1 VNIPSSD
8 DRAAGVVCLVNKMET
23 VLEQNKQG
31 GATGEARQREAA
43 DRIRPL
49 SAVRNIGII
58 AHIDAG
64 KTTTSERILFYAG
77 RVHRMGEVH
86 DGTATMDWMPQEKER
101 GITITSAATTC
112 FWRDYQINLIDTPGH
127 VDFTV
132 EVERSLRVLDGA
144 VVVFCGV
151 GGVQPQS
158 ETVWHQADRYQVPR
172 IAFVNKMDRI
182 GADFS
187 AVVGQIRTRLGAVP
201 VPIQIPWGSE
211 DGFRGVIDLLAMEAI
226 VYDDTSF
233 GSKVQTVPIPS
244 ELAVEAEK
252 ARAQLIEVLTER
264 DEKVLESYLDC
275 ADVPAQVLRDGL
287 RRATLAQTLTP
298 VLCGSSL
305 RNKGVQQLLDAV
317 VDFLPAPID
326 VPPVH
331 GEHPKT
337 REVVSREAD
346 DFAPQSALV
355 FKLMSDA
362 YMGRL
367 AFVRVYSGQIRKGQN
382 LFNARTRK
390 RERVMKLVL
399 LHADDRQEVEVL
411 HAGEIGAVV
420 GLKQVTTGDTLCAEN
435 MPVELER
442 IRFPEPVISMA
453 IEPKSQADRE
463 KLGEAMSALAAEDPT
478 CIVSVDPDTGQ
489 TLLSGMGEL
498 HLEILKDRM
507 FREYKVQANAGR
519 PMVAYRETILAS
531 GRGEYRFERDI
542 AGQPQFAAVVLD
554 VKPAERGTGVTVE
567 FDVSSTRIPTE
578 FRSAVEEGVRD
589 GLTTGIL
596 ANYPMVDVKVRVVG
610 GEFHDQ
616 ESTEVAFRTAGVMAL
631 RVAAKAAKPAILE
644 PIMSLEI
651 ILPADHLGDVLNDVS
666 ARRGHVQDMMGKETV
681 QVIHARVPLA
691 ELFGYSTAVRSLT
704 RGRASYTM
712 EPACFDVVP
721 EAIQQQLLER

>member
-1 VNIPSSD
+1 
-8 DRAAGVVCLVNKMET
+8 MET
-23 VLEQNKQG
+23 VLEQNKKG
-31 GATGEARQREAA
+31 GVAGEGRPREAA
-43 DRIRPL
+43 DRTRPL

-86 DGTATMDWMPQEKER
+86 EGTTTMDWMPQEKER

-112 FWRDYQINLIDTPGH
+112 FWRDHQINIIDTPGH

-144 VVVFCGV
+144 VVVFCAV

-158 ETVWHQADRYQVPR
+158 ETVWHQADRYHVPR

-182 GADFS
+182 GANFNS
-187 AVVGQIRTRLGAVP
+187 VVSQMKAKLGAVP
-201 VPIQIPWGSE
+201 VPVQIPWGSE
-211 DGFRGVIDLLAMEAI
+211 ENFCGVVDLLEMKAL
-226 VYDDTSF
+226 VYDDTSL
-233 GSKVQTVPIPS
+233 GSKVKSMPIPA
-244 ELAVEAEK
+244 ELSVEAEK
-252 ARAQLIEVLTER
+252 ARAELIEVLSER
-264 DEKVLESYLDC
+264 DEVVLASYLDC
-275 ADVPAQVLRDGL
+275 PDVPAAVLREGV
-287 RRATLAQTLTP
+287 RRATVAQTITP

-317 VDFLPAPID
+317 VDFLPSPVDI
-326 VPPVH
+326 PPVQ

-337 REVVSREAD
+337 HEVVTREAD

-355 FKLMSDA
+355 FKLMNDP

-367 AFVRVYSGQIRKGQN
+367 AFVRVYSGQIKKGQN

-390 RERVMKLVL
+390 RERAMKLVL
-399 LHADDRQEVEVL
+399 LHADDRQEVDVI
-411 HAGEIGAVV
+411 HAGEIGAVL
-420 GLKQVTTGDTLCAEN
+420 GLKQITTGDTLCAEN

-453 IEPKSQADRE
+453 IEPKSQADRD
-463 KLGEAMSALAAEDPT
+463 KLNEALSALSAEDPT
-478 CIVSVDPDTGQ
+478 CIVSVDADTGQ
-489 TLLSGMGEL
+489 TLISGMGEL

-519 PMVAYRETILAS
+519 PMVAYRETIVGS
-531 GRGEYRFERDI
+531 GRGEYCFERDI
-542 AGQPQFAAVVLD
+542 AGQRQFAEVMIEVS
-554 VKPAERGTGVTVE
+554 PAERGVGNEIE
-567 FDVSSTRIPTE
+567 FDVPSSRIPAV
-578 FRSAVEEGVRD
+578 FRSSLEEGIRD
-589 GLTTGIL
+589 GLTTGVL
-596 ANYPMVDVKVRVVG
+596 ANYPLADMKVRVVG
-610 GEFHDQ
+610 GSFHDQ

-651 ILPADHLGDVLNDVS
+651 ILPAEHLGDVLNDVS
-666 ARRGHVQDMMGKETV
+666 ARRGHVQDMVGKETV

-691 ELFGYSTAVRSLT
+691 ELFGYSTAIRSLT

-721 EAIQQQLLER
+721 ETIQQQLLER